1 MKCPNRVPMIVG
13 AVIGVAAL
21 VCCLLLPKGANEDPS
36 LQATEPTG
44 SGIHIQ
50 QPTDPTGTTEVPPIV
65 IVPGDEDPIA
75 PKDPSVPAVG
85 DPFVDSG
92 EAEEL
97 IKTPDDDEPVPDD
110 EVIDVGKEE
119 NEEPDVTQGEIR
131 NDAVLEE
138 KEEANPPAEEE
149 YDVIVEDET
158 VCVGDGKGEVHEEE
172 DKPNPNGNE
181 SNKNAPEYQP
191 PAGGDNPFDD
201 DIETEIEDTPVED
214 LIGEGED
221 RPGEGIHF

>member
-1 MKCPNRVPMIVG
+1 MKSPNRVPMIVG
-13 AVIGVAAL
+13 AVIGVVAL
-21 VCCLLLPKGANEDPS
+21 TCCLILPKGTNEELS
-36 LQATEPTG
+36 LQATNPTG
-44 SGIHIQ
+44 GGIHIQ
-50 QPTDPTGTTEVPPIV
+50 QPTDPTEATEVPPIV
-65 IVPGDEDPIA
+65 IVPDDEDPT
-75 PKDPSVPAVG
+75 DPTVPVQR
-85 DPFVDSG
+85 DPFVDG
-92 EAEEL
+92 EETEEV
-97 IKTPDDDEPVPDD
+97 IKIPDGDEPAPDD

-172 DKPNPNGNE
+172 DKPNPDGDE

-201 DIETEIEDTPVED
+201 DTETEIEDTPVED

-221 RPGEGIHF
+221 RPGEGTHF